1 MGRLRRAVVTRCA
14 RSCLA
19 WLFSFGEYAGVA
31 FTSSAD
37 SRTARAGGG
46 PVASSGQ
53 LLTRHH
59 PWRRIAKRGHD
70 PRIVEVERLISARA
84 SALVVFSDGAAVS
97 PVELLELCTARRA
110 PFVTICQAYS
120 DSLWHPDEIATRY
133 RVALPRARRCYFV
146 SQANLRLLEK
156 QIGVELP
163 NAEVVWNPVNLPPG
177 ASPPWPRLGK
187 DGQLRFACVA
197 RLDPIAKGQDILF
210 EVLATQRWRD
220 RRWQLYLYGEGRNR
234 QVLEHLAKRLEIS
247 DRVVFSGFES
257 VEKIWAANHV
267 LVMPSRFEGMPLAL
281 VEAMLCGRPVIATDV
296 AGHAEIIEDGV
307 TGFLADAP
315 TTRAVASALERFWV
329 RRDEAEE
336 MGKAGILK
344 IRQMMPID
352 PVRVFSDKLLEVA
365 GVIPTQHG

>member
-1 MGRLRRAVVTRCA
+1 
-14 RSCLA
+14 
-19 WLFSFGEYAGVA
+19 
-31 FTSSAD
+31 
-37 SRTARAGGG
+37 
-46 PVASSGQ
+46 
-53 LLTRHH
+53 
-59 PWRRIAKRGHD
+59 
-70 PRIVEVERLISARA
+70 
-84 SALVVFSDGAAVS
+84 
-97 PVELLELCTARRA
+97 
-110 PFVTICQAYS
+110 
-120 DSLWHPDEIATRY
+120 
-133 RVALPRARRCYFV
+133 
-146 SQANLRLLEK
+146 
-156 QIGVELP
+156 
-163 NAEVVWNPVNLPPG
+163 
-177 ASPPWPRLGK
+177 LGK